1 MAHVIAKDVSL
12 VYPMVGSHARGRH
25 KVNIGAGG
33 AAQVGGKIIQV
44 GKRGRGVQA
53 LNNINLDIKPGA
65 RLGILGSNGAG
76 KSTLLRVLGGIYRPS
91 SGTLDVEGRMTGLFN
106 LNLGVSKESSGYEN
120 IILKGLMLGLSREK
134 IKEHAEEIADFS
146 ELGEYINMPVHTYSS
161 GMVMR
166 LMFSTATSF
175 KPEILLLDEWI
186 ATGDRHFR
194 DKVDQRLDDLLNS
207 ALIVIIAS
215 HNRNRMAKWANTVIE
230 LDSGTGVQIPIEDF
244 VP

>member
-1 MAHVIAKDVSL
+1 
-12 VYPMVGSHARGRH
+12 MVGANARGRH
-25 KVNIGAGG
+25 KVDVGG
-33 AAQVGGKIIQV
+33 GQIKQVGGKIITTPK
-44 GKRGRGVQA
+44 GRRGVLA
-53 LNNINLDIKPGA
+53 LDGLDITLKAGD
-65 RLGILGSNGAG
+65 RFGILGSNGSG

-91 SGTLDVEGRMTGLFN
+91 SGTLDVEGRVTGMFN
-106 LNLGVSKESSGYEN
+106 LNLGVSKEATGYEN
-120 IILKGLMLGLSREK
+120 IILKGLMLGLSRAE
-134 IKEHAEEIADFS
+134 IKEHAAEIAEFS

-186 ATGDRHFR
+186 ATGDVRFR
-194 DKVDQRLDDLLNS
+194 EKVDKRLNDLIES

-215 HNRNRMAKWANTVIE
+215 HNRNRVSKWANTVIE
-230 LDSGTGVQIPIEDF
+230 LEAGRGIQKDVSEL